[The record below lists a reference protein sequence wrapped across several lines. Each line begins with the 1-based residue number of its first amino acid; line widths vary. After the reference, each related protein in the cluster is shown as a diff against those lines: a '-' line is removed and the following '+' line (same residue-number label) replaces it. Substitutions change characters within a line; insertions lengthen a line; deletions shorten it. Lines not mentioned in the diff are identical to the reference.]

1 MHRPA
6 LDQFLFF
13 ILDLKKYIKSEVF
26 CKSCLYLFISPNF
39 LFFVSRKNE
48 SLLII
53 PLIKVPNFCRDKMCF
68 LSVDFRLQ
76 MLMERSLLAIVSLM
90 AFQIFEALYINCE
103 LGSGVIRKASFLFD
117 SRYKEYKD
125 IGILYLSVLNVSM
138 LQWYT
143 YKLWTV
149 IRLCLFNKGLVCSF
163 S

>member
-1 MHRPA
+1 
-6 LDQFLFF
+6 
-13 ILDLKKYIKSEVF
+13 
-26 CKSCLYLFISPNF
+26 
-39 LFFVSRKNE
+39 
-48 SLLII
+48 
-53 PLIKVPNFCRDKMCF
+53 MCF

-143 YKLWTV
+143 YKL
-149 IRLCLFNKGLVCSF
+149 
-163 S
+163 

>member
-1 MHRPA
+1 M
-6 LDQFLFF
+6 
-13 ILDLKKYIKSEVF
+13 EM
-26 CKSCLYLFISPNF
+26 
-39 LFFVSRKNE
+39 
-48 SLLII
+48 
-53 PLIKVPNFCRDKMCF
+53 MCF

-90 AFQIFEALYINCE
+90 VFQIFEALYINCE

-149 IRLCLFNKGLVCSF
+149 IRLAKYLFFNWSYSTTSFEFIKIFFFVSKKNADTSFLDFKKGPEF
-163 S
+163 

>member
-1 MHRPA
+1 
-6 LDQFLFF
+6 
-13 ILDLKKYIKSEVF
+13 
-26 CKSCLYLFISPNF
+26 
-39 LFFVSRKNE
+39 
-48 SLLII
+48 
-53 PLIKVPNFCRDKMCF
+53 MCF
-68 LSVDFRLQ
+68 FSVDFRPQ
-76 MLMERSLLAIVSLM
+76 MLMERSLLAIV
-90 AFQIFEALYINCE
+90 QIFKALYINCE

-125 IGILYLSVLNVSM
+125 IGILYLSVFNVSM